1 MLRLCSPVVPVV
13 HSVIARFNASF
24 VAHFVH
30 QPGQDGVVNCLG
42 GNSVLPVLRSIGGRT
57 RGNRWGRWV
66 DRMLHWNSFG
76 SNRWHQA
83 RAVIARGTSVVRS
96 HHGCKSYYNLLI
108 NNYIYIF
115 LFHKPLIYKDS
126 IFHFRSGVPRGDQLG
141 KFAAQAGDGC
151 RREPAPELYA
161 RHRRS
166 KCIIRGGRHRLPFRP
181 RLKRHE
187 FP

>member
-1 MLRLCSPVVPVV
+1 M

-30 QPGQDGVVNCLG
+30 QPGQDGVVNYLG
-42 GNSVLPVLRSIGGRT
+42 GNSHVRVLRYTSGRT
-57 RGNRWGRWV
+57 SGNRWGLLV
-66 DRMLHWNSFG
+66 DRMLHWKSSG
-76 SNRWHQA
+76 SDSWQQA
-83 RAVIARGTSVVRS
+83 WAVIARGTSVVRS
-96 HHGCKSYYNLLI
+96 HHGCKSDYNPLI
-108 NNYIYIF
+108 GNDIYIF
-115 LFHKPLIYKDS
+115 VFHNTLIYRDS
-126 IFHFRSGVPRGDQLG
+126 ILHFRSGVPRGDQLG

-166 KCIIRGGRHRLPFRP
+166 KCIIRGGRHRLPFRA